1 MNPGLPRSPDEI
13 RTASATSRRPCVGLA
28 RHADPGRAG
37 TQGARSRH
45 RRPERLPRGPACRG
59 GQPRRIRPTARC
71 TAPAARRISCECWKP
86 RTATGS
92 TPTRAPR
99 ARPGYPDAEIDTP
112 WIGSDHYLGVAFK
125 PGMGVDLSAE
135 RLCDYR
141 CFGSIDTLNNHST
154 RCAPG
159 TSSSP
164 PARFSLSGTMTG

>member
-1 MNPGLPRSPDEI
+1 MQALKALGLDI
-13 RTASATSRRPCVGLA
+13 VGLSDF
-28 RHADPGRAG
+28 HADQLA
-37 TQGARSRH
+37 AADS
-45 RRPERLPRGPACRG
+45 RG
-59 GQPRRIRPTARC
+59 GSDLRHGVPHRTGSPTDLLRVLEAENGYWFH
-71 TAPAARRISCECWKP
+71 AHP
-86 RTATGS
+86 RTKGS
-92 TPTRAPR
+92 T
-99 ARPGYPDAEIDTP
+99 GYPDAEIDTP